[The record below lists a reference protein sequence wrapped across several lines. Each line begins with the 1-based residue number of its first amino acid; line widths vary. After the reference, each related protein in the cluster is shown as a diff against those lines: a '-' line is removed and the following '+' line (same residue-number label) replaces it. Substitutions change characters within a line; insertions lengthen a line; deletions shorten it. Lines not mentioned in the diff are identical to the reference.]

1 MKGDMKM
8 KGYKA
13 FNKDLTCRGM
23 QYEIGKEFTFDGK
36 PIPCRQGFHFCETI
50 ADCYEFYAE
59 SDDTRICEVEAVGD
73 IAEEGVKRVTNK
85 IRILAEITCE
95 NLRKGN
101 TGKSNS
107 GYRNSGDKNSG
118 DSNSGIWNSGNWNS
132 GYRNS
137 GDRNSGNRN
146 SGNWNSGNR
155 NSGDRN
161 SGYWNSGDRNSG
173 DRNSGNR
180 NSGNWNS
187 GYWNSGYRNSGD
199 RNSGNWNSG
208 YWNSGDWNSGDR
220 NSGIF
225 CTEKEPKIKI
235 FDKDSD
241 WTFEDWYESR
251 AYRVM
256 KGCPYSYSDFIDAD
270 DMSDKEKENHP
281 EYKTIGGY
289 VKIFVAKAEDKQAWW
304 NKLSSSDKEAV
315 KSLPGFDKDKFRE
328 CTEITV

>member
-23 QYEIGKEFTFDGK
+23 QYEIGKEFTFDGE

-107 GYRNSGDKNSG
+107 GYRNSGDRNSG
-118 DSNSGIWNSGNWNS
+118 DRNSGYRNSGDRNSGDRNSGDRNSGYRNSGDWNSGDWNS

-137 GDRNSGNRN
+137 GDRNSG
-146 SGNWNSGNR
+146 
-155 NSGDRN
+155 DR
-161 SGYWNSGDRNSG
+161 
-173 DRNSGNR
+173 
-180 NSGNWNS
+180 
-187 GYWNSGYRNSGD
+187 NSGYRNSGD
-199 RNSGNWNSG
+199 
-208 YWNSGDWNSGDR
+208 WNSGDWNSGYR

-256 KGCPYSYSDFIDAD
+256 ERCPYSYSDFIDAD
-270 DMSDKEKENHP
+270 DMSDEEKENHP

-289 VKIFVAKAEDKQAWW
+289 VKIFVAKAENKQAWW

-315 KSLPGFDKDKFRE
+315 KSLPNFDKDKFRE

>member
-23 QYEIGKEFTFDGK
+23 QYEIGKEFTFDGE

-107 GYRNSGDKNSG
+107 GYRNSGD
-118 DSNSGIWNSGNWNS
+118 
-132 GYRNS
+132 
-137 GDRNSGNRN
+137 
-146 SGNWNSGNR
+146 R

-161 SGYWNSGDRNSG
+161 SGYRNSG
-173 DRNSGNR
+173 D
-180 NSGNWNS
+180 
-187 GYWNSGYRNSGD
+187 
-199 RNSGNWNSG
+199 
-208 YWNSGDWNSGDR
+208 WNSGDWNSGYR

-256 KGCPYSYSDFIDAD
+256 ERCPYSYSDFIDAD
-270 DMSDKEKENHP
+270 DMSDEEKENHP

-289 VKIFVAKAEDKQAWW
+289 VKIFVAKAENKQAWW

-315 KSLPGFDKDKFRE
+315 KSLPNFDKDKFRE